1 MKFPVEQYCISIR
14 RMEILLNSLVITVER
29 MSKRGLRMMDKRG
42 ITTLMMILE
51 IIIVLVA
58 AYSIF
63 SIASRFVNSETTNKI
78 IIADD
83 LKMMIDT
90 LVGTPG
96 EAVVKYPANVSKY
109 TFVLSSGS
117 VSVFIKSEGEQKKI
131 VRYFSLPDG
140 YQAFGTLEG
149 KDSLCLEKEQKKIV
163 LRECIKT
170 ATVAAEETVTK
181 SSPEAA
187 TGPTF
192 YGIPVTDDRIVFVLD
207 RSASMEVPSEWEFG
221 ASGEEVKSRLDV
233 EKSQFEEVL
242 KNLPDGKYFTV
253 IMFNNEDN
261 DELISKVV
269 ELNSNNVKIN
279 TIGTFTLV
287 GGEGTS
293 IYENEEKGK
302 KLLQALAEQS
312 GGVYVMQEK

>member
-1 MKFPVEQYCISIR
+1 
-14 RMEILLNSLVITVER
+14 MEILLNSLVITVER
-29 MSKRGLRMMDKRG
+29 MSKRGLRRMDKRG

-96 EAVVKYPANVSKY
+96 EAVVQYPANVSKY

-149 KDSLCLEKEQKKIV
+149 KNNLCLEKEKKKIV
-163 LRECIKT
+163 LRECK
-170 ATVAAEETVTK
+170 AVV
-181 SSPEAA
+181 SAA
-187 TGPTF
+187 T
-192 YGIPVTDDRIVFVLD
+192 
-207 RSASMEVPSEWEFG
+207 EV
-221 ASGEEVKSRLDV
+221 
-233 EKSQFEEVL
+233 
-242 KNLPDGKYFTV
+242 GK
-253 IMFNNEDN
+253 
-261 DELISKVV
+261 
-269 ELNSNNVKIN
+269 
-279 TIGTFTLV
+279 
-287 GGEGTS
+287 
-293 IYENEEKGK
+293 
-302 KLLQALAEQS
+302 
-312 GGVYVMQEK
+312 